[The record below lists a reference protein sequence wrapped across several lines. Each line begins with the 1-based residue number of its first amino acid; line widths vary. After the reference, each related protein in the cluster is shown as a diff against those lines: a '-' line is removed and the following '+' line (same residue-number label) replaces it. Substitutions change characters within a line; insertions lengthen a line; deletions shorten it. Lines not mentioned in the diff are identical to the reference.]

1 MTQVSKYRM
10 DKDLEK
16 RMFNV
21 FYKTLADLRTE
32 KQVEMFLHD
41 LLTPTEK
48 VMLAKRVSI
57 AFLLLE
63 GKLRYRDI
71 SKILKVSLGTIAR
84 VNGVLALQRR
94 GYKKILGE
102 ALKKKALKILLS
114 ELIDVITIVPPKG
127 ANWSEWHIEKRRR
140 RLERREPL

>member
-1 MTQVSKYRM
+1 MPQISKNIMSPKVEKKIYDIFINSVSSVKSENEVV
-10 DKDLEK
+10 D
-16 RMFNV
+16 
-21 FYKTLADLRTE
+21 
-32 KQVEMFLHD
+32 FLND
-41 LLTPTEK
+41 LLSHTEK

>member
-48 VMLAKRVSI
+48 VMLAKRLAI
-57 AFLLLE
+57 AILLIKDLSY
-63 GKLRYRDI
+63 RYIRDM
-71 SKILKVSLGTIAR
+71 LKVSTT
-84 VNGVLALQRR
+84 
-94 GYKKILGE
+94 
-102 ALKKKALKILLS
+102 
-114 ELIDVITIVPPKG
+114 TIVSTNMWLNQG
-127 ANWSEWHIEKRRR
+127 GDGYRAAIEK
-140 RLERREPL
+140 LIREEKADELLDNVDEN

>member
-1 MTQVSKYRM
+1 M

-48 VMLAKRVSI
+48 VMLAKRLAI
-57 AFLLLE
+57 AILLIKDLSY
-63 GKLRYRDI
+63 RYIRDM
-71 SKILKVSLGTIAR
+71 LKVSTTTIVSTNMWLNQGGDGYRAAIEKLIR
-84 VNGVLALQRR
+84 EEKADELLDNVDEIVSNIIPPRR
-94 GYKKILGE
+94 GTDWSKVRSEQWKQRM
-102 ALKKKALKILLS
+102 KRKA
-114 ELIDVITIVPPKG
+114 D
-127 ANWSEWHIEKRRR
+127 R
-140 RLERREPL
+140 RL